1 MNMRLT
7 IISATLFLAARQGSS
22 TVRDTAGANRF
33 IQLEGAS
40 VVLKQTLMCHAAKPR
55 VFLQDGQVS
64 AGFDSYRP
72 HCAFE
77 IKSVQHD
84 GFRLRPTPC
93 DKQVQT
99 SLQQVVSAE
108 PVRVAGLRLRRRRG
122 DRRWQLIVLRGLPFL
137 VVVGCP
143 AGRAADE
150 LFWCIRSATRSV
162 PAYRGR
168 DRTGTGWDCGDPP
181 PAMHTA

>member
-7 IISATLFLAARQGSS
+7 IISATLFLAACQGSS

-40 VVLKQTLMCHAAKPR
+40 IVLKQVLDVAAGKAR
-55 VFLQDGQVS
+55 VFLQDGKVS

-84 GFRLRPTPC
+84 GFIIAPDTFVISR
-93 DKQVQT
+93 VQT

-108 PVRVAGLRLRRRRG
+108 PVRVAGLRLAAGAGIDGGGSSSYYEGYHFWLSSVTQPDVRRMSCFGVFAQPHDLYPPTVEEIGQALGGIAEIRR
-122 DRRWQLIVLRGLPFL
+122 
-137 VVVGCP
+137 
-143 AGRAADE
+143 
-150 LFWCIRSATRSV
+150 
-162 PAYRGR
+162 
-168 DRTGTGWDCGDPP
+168 
-181 PAMHTA
+181 

>member
-7 IISATLFLAARQGSS
+7 IIVATLSLAACQGSS

-40 VVLKQTLMCHAAKPR
+40 VVLKQTLDVPSGKAR
-55 VFLQDGQVS
+55 VFLQDGRVS
-64 AGFDSYRP
+64 SGFDSYRP

-84 GFRLRPTPC
+84 GVAIAPDTFVITR
-93 DKQVQT
+93 VQD

-108 PVRVAGLRLRRRRG
+108 PVRVAALRLAAGVGIDGGSSSYYQGYHFWLSSVAQPDVRRMSCLGVFAQPYELYPPTVEEIAQALGGIAEIRR
-122 DRRWQLIVLRGLPFL
+122 
-137 VVVGCP
+137 
-143 AGRAADE
+143 
-150 LFWCIRSATRSV
+150 
-162 PAYRGR
+162 
-168 DRTGTGWDCGDPP
+168 
-181 PAMHTA
+181 